1 MAFTHKV
8 YLDGNLLTNEPGGL
22 GVLDSPQFDIIREG
36 GITSDAHILRQKT
49 DLELTFFGDGYTYL
63 CQKKQENYCQD
74 VEVKIYVECESYKTL
89 RFSGLIQ
96 LINTTT
102 DPTKQTI
109 KSQIKDNSWSG
120 LIKERQN
127 NKVFLTAT
135 KSATGDTIT
144 QAPSRIISFFE
155 VDGTYSH
162 TQRRVWDVF
171 EVMKWL
177 IKQYSNDTVTVI
189 SDYFT
194 TGAGYNKY
202 AITMGGMLY
211 GGLSW
216 TGQNALPKYFTP
228 QVSFA
233 EVFKEVRKK
242 SRIYM
247 SVDVDN
253 LGNPT
258 IRIEPESDFFS
269 NTQLFDVGDLPFDL
283 IETYDKEQIYSEVK
297 VGSTETKVDDGTFYT
312 YPKLLRDAWEI
323 ETYQNCSE
331 CVTENP
337 LDLVSDWIIDS
348 NVIHFT
354 LEQPTI
360 TDDIPANVVNG
371 DKVFLIETKQSV
383 EEAQDYVLNGDYYYN
398 DLLTNRNVF
407 QNWAGGIPACVA
419 EYFAGL
425 CVDSCS
431 STSIDEVNASTTR
444 LPILYDNA
452 ECEATNLFTEDID
465 FIWGSLATS
474 PNTATDNFTGNGSYF
489 VAPADG
495 WYHFNLSGFFNYSGT
510 AGAQP
515 QGFLVLVFPD
525 SSSIT
530 TGTDQSG
537 NETQYFYSYE
547 TFSTESKTVT
557 LDVSV
562 DLQNGNTVVFLLLY
576 GQGTLPYVRISNICV
591 DLVEYDITQS
601 FNFVS
606 DDFLRKPLKWEFSH
620 PICEE
625 DFQTMLRDKT
635 GYIVVNGQAGW
646 IKEINYKAEKV
657 SRLTLQATQT
667 LCC

>member
-1 MAFTHKV
+1 VAFIHKV

-36 GITSDAHILRQKT
+36 GVTSDAHILRQKT

-74 VEVKIYVECESYKTL
+74 IEVKIYVECESYKTL

-102 DPTKQTI
+102 DPYKQTI

-135 KSATGDTIT
+135 KSATGETIT
-144 QAPSRIISFFE
+144 QAPSRIITMFNST
-155 VDGTYSH
+155 GAY
-162 TQRRVWDVF
+162 QPNLIRVWDVYQ
-171 EVMKWL
+171 VMKWL

-242 SRIYM
+242 LRIYM

-258 IRIEPESDFFS
+258 IRIEPEAYFFS

-297 VGSTETKVDDGTFYT
+297 VGSSETKVDDGTYYT
-312 YPKLLRDAWEI
+312 YPKLLLDAWEI

-331 CVTENP
+331 CVTENA

-360 TDDIPANVVNG
+360 TDDIPANVING
-371 DKVFLIETKQSV
+371 DKVFLIETKQTV
-383 EEAQDYVLNGDYYYN
+383 DEAEDYELNGDFYYN
-398 DLLTNRNVF
+398 NLLTNRNVF

-431 STSIDEVNASTTR
+431 STSIDEINSTPESP
-444 LPILYDNA
+444 PINFDNA
-452 ECEATNLFTEDID
+452 ECDVTTLFTEDID
-465 FIWGSLATS
+465 FTWASGATS
-474 PNTATDNFTGNGSYF
+474 PATLAVVSGTGSYF

-495 WYHFNLSGFFNYSGT
+495 YYNFNLSGFFNYSGV
-510 AGAQP
+510 AGLSP
-515 QGFLVLVFPD
+515 QGFLALVFPD
-525 SSSIT
+525 SSHIT
-530 TGTDQSG
+530 SGVSESG
-537 NETQYFYSYE
+537 NEIAYFYDYE
-547 TFSTESKTVT
+547 SFNNESKTINLNIST
-557 LDVSV
+557 NLS
-562 DLQNGNTVVFLLLY
+562 NGNTIVFILLY
-576 GQGTLPYVRISNICV
+576 GEVTLPYVRISNICL
-591 DLVEYDITQS
+591 DLVEYDISQS

-606 DDFLRKPLKWEFSH
+606 NDFLRKPIKWEFTHSL
-620 PICEE
+620 CEDE
-625 DFQTMLRDKT
+625 WNAILQDKT
-635 GYIVVNGQAGW
+635 GYGVVAGKPGW
-646 IKEINYKAEKV
+646 LHNVGYVAEKKT
-657 SRLTLQATQT
+657 RLILISNHT